1 VRSGT
6 RTDADKGPD
15 RSGHAWQ
22 DRAVE
27 LFHLRYFL
35 AVADELNLTR
45 AAERLRLAP
54 SPLSRRIR
62 DLERELGTALF
73 TRSSRGMALTAAGR
87 ALVPRAREI
96 VRRVDRLPQ
105 EVAEPDGPRVGA
117 VGMAPDVA
125 APVRDAFLERLRTT
139 HPHVAVRIRP
149 GSSAELVRAV
159 RRRDLDLAFVHGPT
173 ADAELRALRV
183 DSRPCGVVVG
193 RGCGFDDRTT
203 VRLDELA
210 ALPFASIRHDAAP
223 AVYRGTVELLARH
236 GVHGRL
242 ELDTH
247 NPGDLAHVVAAG
259 QAFTL
264 VGLDSG
270 ATHKAFVGEPVHV
283 LPVEGADVHLTT
295 YAVWRADRAGPGADD
310 SDVVADLL
318 PALQAL
324 TVPQ

>member
-1 VRSGT
+1 M
-6 RTDADKGPD
+6 
-15 RSGHAWQ
+15 
-22 DRAVE
+22 E

-62 DLERELGTALF
+62 DLERELGRPLF
-73 TRSSRGMALTAAGR
+73 TRSPRGMALTDAGR

-96 VRRVDRLPQ
+96 VRRVDRLPSELAAPAGQ
-105 EVAEPDGPRVGA
+105 RIAT

-125 APVRDAFLERLRTT
+125 APVRDAFLRRLRAAQ
-139 HPHVAVRIRP
+139 PDISVRIRP
-149 GSSAELVRAV
+149 GASAELVRAV
-159 RRRDLDLAFVHGPT
+159 RRRDLDLAFAHGPS

-183 DSRPCGVVVG
+183 DSRASGVVVG
-193 RGCGFDDRTT
+193 HGCGFDDHTSI
-203 VRLDELA
+203 RLEELA
-210 ALPFASIRHDAAP
+210 DLPYASIRYDAAP
-223 AVYRGTVELLARH
+223 AVYRGTIDLLARH

-247 NPGDLAHVVAAG
+247 NPGDLTHVVATG

-283 LPVEGADVHLTT
+283 LPVEGVDVHLTT
-295 YAVWRADRAGPGADD
+295 YAVWRADRVAGT
-310 SDVVADLL
+310 DVVADLV
-318 PALQAL
+318 PALRGR
-324 TVPQ
+324 